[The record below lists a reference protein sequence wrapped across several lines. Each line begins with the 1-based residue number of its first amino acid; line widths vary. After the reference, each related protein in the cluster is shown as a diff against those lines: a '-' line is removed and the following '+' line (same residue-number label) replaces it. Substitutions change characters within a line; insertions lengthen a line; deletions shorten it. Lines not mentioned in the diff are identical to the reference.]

1 MKLLSVLLIVL
12 SSSVFANDVQKTCE
26 EDAKLVAAAT
36 TARVLGFDKIQA
48 RKNIDKILAGRN
60 INKTPLVFHPDV
72 FVDLV
77 WSLKLDYKNKEPI
90 LLGMLIGEVSATY
103 RMNCIY
109 SNQEL
114 STE

>member
-48 RKNIDKILAGRN
+48 RKNIDIVLVKRN

-90 LLGMLIGEVSATY
+90 ILGMIIGEVSATY
-103 RMNCIY
+103 RMNCVY